1 MKCKYC
7 NAEIEQDAQFCTNCG
22 KDLSKFKRC
31 VSCGELLDR
40 DTEFCPYCGTKQ
52 TSEEQNLPEGM
63 AEPLQLEEKKGSK
76 KWMWAII
83 AVILLAII
91 GGGAYFAT
99 NGGLGSKAMA
109 EAVDSDSIAVVDN
122 EDDLE
127 YSKIISFVEGMYKDF
142 FENRNFD
149 TENVSNLHKYL
160 SSSVTEKLKMEC
172 PYDGGEGD
180 FSYVIDFFRDG
191 SLSYER
197 PDYGDKVV
205 SRTIEPEDNDW
216 CLVTNIWDVIQKPIK
231 VHLKVKKVDGE
242 IKVVDIRTE
251 VDSQED
257 SDAVS
262 PIEEGISIEDAIN
275 VAENMIIKEGE
286 FKGFSSEEEVNYIM
300 LNKYGYKY
308 EKHYFIEREWDFSP
322 LYYKNCIF
330 AQSIKDGD
338 FVGYVGVPT
347 ARGEGISSFV
357 GFDNGQ
363 MVIAPFT
370 QSVFEDYIKQI
381 ERLGG
386 KCIES
391 DNSTKTYKLNSFD
404 IVTFGDGAMGI
415 DYCITI
421 GRN

>member
-40 DTEFCPYCGTKQ
+40 DTEFCPFCGTKQ
-52 TSEEQNLPEGM
+52 TLEEQNLPEGM

-76 KWMWAII
+76 KWLWAVI

-91 GGGAYFAT
+91 GGGTYFAT
-99 NGGLGSKAMA
+99 NGGLGSKALA
-109 EAVDSDSIAVVDN
+109 EAVDSDSFAVVDG
-122 EDDLE
+122 DIDL
-127 YSKIISFVEGMYKDF
+127 
-142 FENRNFD
+142 
-149 TENVSNLHKYL
+149 
-160 SSSVTEKLKMEC
+160 
-172 PYDGGEGD
+172 
-180 FSYVIDFFRDG
+180 G
-191 SLSYER
+191 SLKTELEQALQVVVKDYDKSYFSDGFNDFYLR
-197 PDYGDKVV
+197 GCKKADK
-205 SRTIEPEDNDW
+205 EGAEHPK
-216 CLVTNIWDVIQKPIK
+216 IWWQY
-231 VHLKVKKVDGE
+231 
-242 IKVVDIRTE
+242 
-251 VDSQED
+251 SD
-257 SDAVS
+257 SDPEAFKIKTLTKSSENEGNAVVTIIGELYQVDFNVRLKDINGRWLIDEITEINGS
-262 PIEEGISIEDAIN
+262 QRDISEVMEGGCEDGISIEDAIN

-286 FKGFSSEEEVNYIM
+286 FKGFSSEEDVNYIM

-370 QSVFEDYIKQI
+370 QSVFKDYIKQI

-421 GRN
+421 SRN